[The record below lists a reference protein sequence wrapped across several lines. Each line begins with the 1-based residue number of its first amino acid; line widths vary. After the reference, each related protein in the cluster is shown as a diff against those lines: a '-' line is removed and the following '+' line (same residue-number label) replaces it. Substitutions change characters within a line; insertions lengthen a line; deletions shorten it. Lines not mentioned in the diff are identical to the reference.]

1 MGYTNS
7 GLVVYRKLS
16 PNHSGQRTH
25 SIDRITP
32 HCVVGQCS
40 AEGLGDWFAKSSTK
54 ASSNYGIDKD
64 GRVGLYVEEKNR
76 SWCSSSNANDQRA
89 VTIECASDTTEPY
102 AFRDVVY
109 KKLITLCVDICRR
122 NGKKKLLW
130 LGGKG
135 STAADKA
142 ACENY
147 TPKSDEMILTAH
159 RYWAQ
164 KSCPGNW
171 MYARMGDLASK
182 VTAQLGGSSDTD
194 SSTPTTSDGTN
205 TKFPDVPFLVTVI
218 IDDLNIRTSGSMS
231 GKVVGQTGKGV
242 FTIVEV
248 KNGWGRLKS
257 GAGWI
262 YLENASYCTIGKAVS
277 ESYKKVSPQ
286 EEKEEVKEEKV
297 TGLQATALKDL
308 SEAEV
313 IKKVGSLFTADQ
325 KKSGILAS
333 VSLAQFILE
342 SGYGKSEL
350 AQNANNCFGMKKSLS
365 GNTWS
370 GSTWDGKSIYTK
382 KTGEQNPDGSY
393 VTITADFRKYAC
405 VEDSIADH
413 SAYLLGAMNGSRQRY
428 AGLKGCTDYK
438 KAAQII
444 KNGGYATSLTY
455 VEKLCD
461 IISRWDLTQYDVKAE
476 ETTPAAPAAEEK
488 VTLSATHAK
497 YINSTGTHYISNSGH
512 DENNAYRGG
521 QAGDQTG
528 TEWQMRSW
536 YNRPWTVVLRYPD
549 QKVALKIAQ
558 LGIDAALNDKIGY
571 DQGQNRTYLNQLKA
585 MGWEPSRITTPCE
598 ADCSAGVCANVTAAG
613 YLLGI
618 PALQTHTGTY
628 TGNMKNALVKAGF
641 KALTDS
647 KYLTG
652 GDYLLPGDIL
662 LNESHHTATNVTIG
676 SKVKKDWNPTAST
689 PTDPVAPTKYYRV
702 RKSWEDKASQIG
714 AYTVLE
720 NAILAVDANPGYAAF
735 DDDGKQ
741 VYPKASAFTKY
752 PLSETQL
759 LHIAR
764 LCKQEQGTV
773 AGAKAE
779 ASLMA
784 NQLETNASRRKKYG
798 TGADGLYNWVRN
810 GGWFAR
816 AAHWMDNGSVS
827 DAILAGV
834 KDVLVNGNRTLPLYV
849 DEHDCFSDIT
859 SISTGSVKDR
869 NAYVQGKTVVKN
881 KYGSTWTFWCFPD
894 STSDPF
900 GYTAAAYKAATGE
913 EQKEPEK
920 TTEFPYLVRISISDL
935 NYRKGP
941 STSYESYGYIE
952 PGVYTIVDE
961 KDGWGLLKA
970 YADKRNG
977 WISLKYATR
986 I

>member
-7 GLVVYRKLS
+7 GLVVYKKLS

-32 HCVVGQCS
+32 HCVVGQCT
-40 AEGLGDWFAKSSTK
+40 AEGLGDWFAKSSTQ

-102 AFRDVVY
+102 AFREVVY
-109 KKLITLCVDICRR
+109 QKLITLCVDICKR

-130 LGGKG
+130 LG
-135 STAADKA
+135 DKDKTL
-142 ACENY
+142 NY
-147 TPKSDEMILTAH
+147 SPKSDEMVLTVH
-159 RYWAQ
+159 RWFAN

-182 VTAQLGGSSDTD
+182 VTAQLGGSSSGSTAAVTTG
-194 SSTPTTSDGTN
+194 SSSSKN

-242 FTIVEV
+242 FTITQV
-248 KNGWGRLKS
+248 KNGWGKLKS

-277 ESYKKVSPQ
+277 QSDKKVSLQ
-286 EEKEEVKEEKV
+286 EDKEEAKEEKV
-297 TGLQATALKDL
+297 TGLQAMALKRL
-308 SEAEV
+308 SEADV
-313 IKKVGSLFTADQ
+313 IKKVGALFSADQ

-370 GSTWDGKSIYTK
+370 GSTWDGKSVYTK
-382 KTGEQNPDGSY
+382 MTGEQNPDGSY

-413 SAYLLGAMNGSRQRY
+413 SAYLLGAMNGSKQRY

-438 KAAQII
+438 KATQII
-444 KNGGYATSLTY
+444 KDGGYATSLTY
-455 VEKLCD
+455 VDKLCD
-461 IISRWDLTQYDVKAE
+461 IISRWDLMQYDVKAA
-476 ETTPAAPAAEEK
+476 TTPPAPAAEEK
-488 VTLSATHAK
+488 VTLSTTHAK

-512 DENNAYRGG
+512 DENNAYKGG
-521 QAGDQTG
+521 TAGDQTG

-549 QKVALKIAQ
+549 QKVALKLAT
-558 LGIDAALNDKIGY
+558 LAIDAALNDKIGY
-571 DQGQNRTYLNQLKA
+571 DQSQNRTYLSQLKA
-585 MGWEPSRITTPCE
+585 VGWEPSKITVACE
-598 ADCSAGVCANVTAAG
+598 ADCSAGVCANITAAG

-618 PALQTHTGTY
+618 KALKEHTGSY
-628 TGNMKNALVKAGF
+628 TGNMKSALVKAGF

-676 SKVKKDWNPTAST
+676 SKVKKDWNPGTTVTA
-689 PTDPVAPTKYYRV
+689 PAEPTKYYRV
-702 RKSWEDKASQIG
+702 RESWADTASQIG
-714 AYTVLE
+714 AFTVLE
-720 NAILAVDANPGYAAF
+720 NAKLCVDANPGYVAF

-741 VYPKASAFTKY
+741 VYPKTSSFTKY
-752 PLSETQL
+752 PLTDEQL
-759 LHIAR
+759 TKIAR

-849 DEHDCFSDIT
+849 DEHDCFSDIK

-869 NAYVQGKTVVKN
+869 SAYIQGKTVVKN
-881 KYGSTWTFWCFPD
+881 TYGSTWTFWCFPD

-900 GYTAAAYKAATGE
+900 GYTAAAYKTATGE
-913 EQKEPEK
+913 EEKKENK
-920 TTEFPYLVRISISDL
+920 SVFPYLVRIKISDL

-961 KDGWGLLKA
+961 QDGWGLLKA

-977 WISLKYATR
+977 WIKLSYTER
-986 I
+986 V

>member
-7 GLVVYRKLS
+7 GLVAYKKLS

-32 HCVVGQCS
+32 HCVVGQIS
-40 AEGLGDWFAKSSTK
+40 AESLGDWFAKSSTQ

-76 SWCSSSNANDQRA
+76 SWCSSSSANDQRA
-89 VTIECASDTTEPY
+89 VTIECASDTSEPY
-102 AFRDVVY
+102 AFRDAVY
-109 KKLITLCVDICRR
+109 KKLITLCVDICKR
-122 NGKKKLLW
+122 NGKKKLIW
-130 LGGKG
+130 FG
-135 STAADKA
+135 DKDKTL
-142 ACENY
+142 NY
-147 TPKSDEMILTAH
+147 SPKSDEMVLTVH
-159 RYWAQ
+159 RWFAN

-182 VTAQLGGSSDTD
+182 VTAQLGGSS
-194 SSTPTTSDGTN
+194 SGSTAAPTTSGGTN
-205 TKFPDVPFLVTVI
+205 TKFPAVPFLVTVI
-218 IDDLNIRTSGSMS
+218 IDDLNIRTEGSMS

-242 FTIVEV
+242 FTITKV
-248 KNGWGRLKS
+248 KNGWGKLKS

-262 YLENASYCTIGKAVS
+262 YLENASYCTIGKAAS
-277 ESYKKVSPQ
+277 ESGKKVSPQ
-286 EEKEEVKEEKV
+286 EDKKEEVKEEKV
-297 TGLQATALKDL
+297 TGLQAKDLKNL
-308 SEAEV
+308 SEADV
-313 IKKVGSLFTADQ
+313 IKKVGPLFTADQ
-325 KKSGILAS
+325 KKTGILAS
-333 VSLAQFILE
+333 VTAAQFILE

-365 GNTWS
+365 GNTWA
-370 GSTWDGKSIYTK
+370 GSSWDGKSIYTK

-393 VTITADFRKYAC
+393 VTITAEFRKYPC

-413 SAYLLGAMNGSRQRY
+413 SAYLLGAMNGSKQRY
-428 AGLKGCTDYK
+428 SGLKGCADYK

-444 KNGGYATSLTY
+444 KDGGYATSLTY
-455 VEKLCD
+455 VSKLCE
-461 IISRWDLTQYDVKAE
+461 IIERWNLTQYDVKA
-476 ETTPAAPAAEEK
+476 AATATEQKTEEK
-488 VTLSATHAK
+488 IVLSGTHSK
-497 YINSTGTHYISNSGH
+497 YIDSTGTHYISNSGS
-512 DENNAYRGG
+512 DENGAYRGG

-528 TEWQMRSW
+528 KEWQMRSW
-536 YNRPWTVVLRYPD
+536 YNRPWLVVLRYPD
-549 QKVALKIAQ
+549 QKVALKLAQ
-558 LGIDAALNDKIGY
+558 LAIDAALNDKIGY
-571 DQGQNRTYLNQLKA
+571 DQGQNRTYLAQLKA
-585 MGWEPSRITTPCE
+585 VGWEPSKVTVACE

-618 PALQTHTGTY
+618 KALKEHTGTY
-628 TGNMKNALVKAGF
+628 TGNMRSALTKAGF

-647 KYLTG
+647 KYLTS

-662 LNESHHTATNVTIG
+662 LNDNHHTATNVTIG
-676 SKVKKDWNPTAST
+676 SKVKKDWNPGTVATPAT
-689 PTDPVAPTKYYRV
+689 PTEPTKYYRV

-714 AYTVLE
+714 AYTVLD

-735 DDDGKQ
+735 DDDGRQ
-741 VYPKASAFTKY
+741 VYPKKEQEKEPKKSSFTKY
-752 PLSETQL
+752 PLTDSQL
-759 LHIAR
+759 KKIAR
-764 LCKQEQGTV
+764 LCQQEQGTV

-810 GGWFAR
+810 GGWFAK
-816 AAHWMDNGSVS
+816 AAHWMDNGSVT

-849 DEHDCFSDIT
+849 DEHDCFSDIQ

-869 NAYVQGKTVVKN
+869 KAYVQGKTVVKN

-900 GYTAAAYKAATGE
+900 GYTEAAYKSVSGE
-913 EQKEPEK
+913 KKPEK
-920 TTEFPYLVRISISDL
+920 SSKFPYLVRISISDL

-941 STSYESYGYIE
+941 GTSHASYGYIE
-952 PGVYTIVDE
+952 PGVYTIVGE
-961 KDGWGLLKA
+961 QDGWGLLKA
-970 YADKRNG
+970 YAEKRNG
-977 WISLKYATR
+977 WVKLSYTEKL
-986 I
+986 

>member
-7 GLVVYRKLS
+7 GLVAYKKLS

-32 HCVVGQCS
+32 HCVVGQIS
-40 AEGLGDWFAKSSTK
+40 AESLGDWFAKSSTQ

-76 SWCSSSNANDQRA
+76 SWCSSSSANDQRA
-89 VTIECASDTTEPY
+89 VTIECASDTSEPY
-102 AFRDVVY
+102 AFRDAVY
-109 KKLITLCVDICRR
+109 KKLITLCVDICKR
-122 NGKKKLLW
+122 NGKKKLIW
-130 LGGKG
+130 FG
-135 STAADKA
+135 DKDKTL
-142 ACENY
+142 NY
-147 TPKSDEMILTAH
+147 SPKSDEMVLTVH
-159 RYWAQ
+159 RWFAN

-182 VTAQLGGSSDTD
+182 VTAQLGGSS
-194 SSTPTTSDGTN
+194 SGSTAAPTTSGGTN
-205 TKFPDVPFLVTVI
+205 TKFPAVPFLVTVI
-218 IDDLNIRTSGSMS
+218 IDDLNIRTEGSMS

-242 FTIVEV
+242 FTITKV
-248 KNGWGRLKS
+248 KNGWGKLKS

-277 ESYKKVSPQ
+277 GSEKKVSPQ
-286 EEKEEVKEEKV
+286 EDKKEEVKEEKM
-297 TGLQATALKDL
+297 TGLQAKDLKNL
-308 SEAEV
+308 SEADV
-313 IKKVGSLFTADQ
+313 IKKVGPLFTADQ
-325 KKSGILAS
+325 KKTGILAS
-333 VSLAQFILE
+333 VTAAQFILE

-365 GNTWS
+365 GNTWA
-370 GSTWDGKSIYTK
+370 GSSWDGKSVYIK

-393 VTITADFRKYAC
+393 VTITADFRKYPC

-413 SAYLLGAMNGSRQRY
+413 SAYLLGAMNGSKQRY
-428 AGLKGCTDYK
+428 SGLKGCADYK

-444 KNGGYATSLTY
+444 KDGGYATSLTY
-455 VEKLCD
+455 VSKLCE
-461 IISRWDLTQYDVKAE
+461 IIERWNLTQYDAKAVATATE
-476 ETTPAAPAAEEK
+476 QKTEGK
-488 VTLSATHAK
+488 VVLSNTHSK
-497 YINSTGTHYISNSGH
+497 YINSTGTHYISNSGS
-512 DENNAYRGG
+512 DENGAYKGG

-528 TEWQMRSW
+528 KEWQMRSW
-536 YNRPWTVVLRYPD
+536 YNRPWLVVLRHPD
-549 QKVALKIAQ
+549 QKVGLKLAQ
-558 LGIDAALNDKIGY
+558 LAIDAALNDKIGY
-571 DQGQNRTYLNQLKA
+571 DQGQNRTYLAQLKA
-585 MGWEPSRITTPCE
+585 VGWEPSKITVACE
-598 ADCSAGVCANVTAAG
+598 ADCSAGVCANVTATG

-618 PALQTHTGTY
+618 KALKEHTGTY
-628 TGNMKNALVKAGF
+628 TGNMRSALTKAGF

-647 KYLTG
+647 KYLTS

-662 LNESHHTATNVTIG
+662 LNDNHHTATNVTIG
-676 SKVKKDWNPTAST
+676 AKVKKDWNPGTSKPAE
-689 PTDPVAPTKYYRV
+689 PTKYYRV

-714 AYTVLE
+714 AFTVLD

-735 DDDGKQ
+735 DDDGRQ
-741 VYPKASAFTKY
+741 VYPKKDQETEKSSFTKY
-752 PLSETQL
+752 PLTDSQL
-759 LHIAR
+759 VKIAR
-764 LCKQEQGTV
+764 LCQQEQGTV

-810 GGWFAR
+810 GGWFAK
-816 AAHWMDNGSVS
+816 AAHWMDNGSVT
-827 DAILAGV
+827 DAVLAGV

-849 DEHDCFSDIT
+849 DEHDCLSDIT

-869 NAYVQGKTVVKN
+869 KAYVQGKTVVKN

-900 GYTAAAYKAATGE
+900 GYTAAAYKAATGG
-913 EQKEPEK
+913 EQKSQEK
-920 TTEFPYLVRISISDL
+920 TTNFPYLVRVSISDL

-941 STSYESYGYIE
+941 STSYASYGYIE

-961 KDGWGLLKA
+961 QDGWGLLKS
-970 YADKRNG
+970 YEDKRNG
-977 WISLKYATR
+977 WIRLSYTQKV
-986 I
+986 

>member
-7 GLVVYRKLS
+7 GLVAYKKLS

-25 SIDRITP
+25 NIDRITP
-32 HCVVGQCS
+32 HCVVGQIS
-40 AEGLGDWFAKSSTK
+40 AESLGDWFAKSSTQ

-76 SWCSSSNANDQRA
+76 SWCSSSSANDQRA
-89 VTIECASDTTEPY
+89 VTIECASDTSEPY
-102 AFRDVVY
+102 AFRDAVY
-109 KKLITLCVDICRR
+109 KKLITLCVDICKR
-122 NGKKKLLW
+122 NGKKKLIW
-130 LGGKG
+130 FG
-135 STAADKA
+135 DKNKTL
-142 ACENY
+142 NY
-147 TPKSDEMILTAH
+147 SPKTDEMVLTVH
-159 RYWAQ
+159 RWFAN

-182 VTAQLGGSSDTD
+182 VTAQLGGSS
-194 SSTPTTSDGTN
+194 STGGSTAAPTTSSGTN
-205 TKFPDVPFLVTVI
+205 TKFPAVPFLVTVI
-218 IDDLNIRTSGSMS
+218 IDDLNIRASGSMS

-242 FTIVEV
+242 FTITQV
-248 KNGWGRLKS
+248 KDGWGKLKS

-262 YLENASYCTIGKAVS
+262 YLENASYCTIGKAAS
-277 ESYKKVSPQ
+277 ESDKKVSPQ
-286 EEKEEVKEEKV
+286 EEKEEIKEEKV
-297 TGLQATALKDL
+297 TGLQATALKSL
-308 SEAEV
+308 SEADV

-365 GNTWS
+365 SNTWS

-393 VTITADFRKYAC
+393 VTITADFRKYPC

-413 SAYLLGAMNGSRQRY
+413 SAYLLGAMNGSKQRY

-438 KAAQII
+438 KAVQII
-444 KNGGYATSLTY
+444 KDGGYATSLTY
-455 VEKLCD
+455 VDKLCD
-461 IISRWDLTQYDVKAE
+461 IIQRWDLTQYDVKAE
-476 ETTPAAPAAEEK
+476 AAAVPEEK
-488 VTLSATHAK
+488 ATLSATRAK

-512 DENNAYRGG
+512 DEHNAYRGG
-521 QAGDQTG
+521 QAGDQIG

-585 MGWEPSRITTPCE
+585 VGWESARITVPCE
-598 ADCSAGVCANVTAAG
+598 ADCSAGVCANITAAG

-618 PALQTHTGTY
+618 DALKNHTGTY

-647 KYLTG
+647 KYLTSG
-652 GDYLLPGDIL
+652 NYLLPGDIL
-662 LNESHHTATNVTIG
+662 LNENHHTATNITIG
-676 SKVKKDWNPTAST
+676 SKVKKDWKPTASTPTT

-741 VYPKASAFTKY
+741 VYPEKKVASFTKY
-752 PLSETQL
+752 SLTDTQL
-759 LHIAR
+759 LKIAR

-784 NQLETNASRRKKYG
+784 NQLETSASRRKKYG

-834 KDVLVNGNRTLPLYV
+834 KDVLVNGKRTLPLYV
-849 DEHDCFSDIT
+849 DEHDCFSDIK

-869 NAYVQGKTVVKN
+869 SAYVQGKTVVKN

-913 EQKEPEK
+913 KEPEK
-920 TTEFPYLVRISISDL
+920 TTEKATEFPYLVRISISDL

-941 STSYESYGYIE
+941 STSYETYGYIE